1 LTKYEQEFAI
11 SQISGYLDEIIR
23 SVEEG
28 RDDRVITYYRNRIMK
43 EVSRA
48 VSSASN

>member
-1 LTKYEQEFAI
+1 MTKYEREFAL
-11 SQISGYLDEIIR
+11 SQISDYLDEIIR

-28 RDDRVITYYRNRIMK
+28 RDERVITYYRNRIMK

-48 VSSASN
+48 LGTTSK